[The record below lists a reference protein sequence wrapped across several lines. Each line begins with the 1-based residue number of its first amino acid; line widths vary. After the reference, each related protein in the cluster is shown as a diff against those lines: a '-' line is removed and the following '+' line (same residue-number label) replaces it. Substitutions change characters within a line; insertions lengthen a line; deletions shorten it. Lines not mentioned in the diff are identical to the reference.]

1 MGRRWRR
8 RNTDGMTKNRSR
20 SRSLNPRW
28 VGLAAAGAA
37 LVTVTAAL
45 PAGAADR
52 PQPASATTLDA
63 RERIDAATL
72 QAALG
77 TPADGSFAGAMAR
90 VGGHDGRWTGTMGA
104 VSADPAASFRIGS
117 ITKLFTSTVVLQLV
131 AEGRL
136 SLDSPVQEML
146 PGTLPAHWQPITV
159 EQLISHTSGLPR
171 AACWDPDTVYTP
183 AGLVKTVTE
192 CSQAGEPTTGPDIP
206 QVYNGVNYFVLGM
219 VIEKV
224 AQHSYADE
232 VNRRIV
238 RPLGL
243 RHTYVPAWGETAL
256 RAPALAPD
264 LAPADP
270 WPWAEGG
277 MVSNAPD
284 LERFLGQLLRGRLL
298 PPAQQRLLFE
308 LPRHA
313 ERGFTRGGVQY
324 AKLPDGTEVY
334 GKSGSLGGYTNGVFA
349 TRDLRRGL
357 VYSLVPLTTD
367 DKEIQKRYLGI
378 AAAAF

>member
-1 MGRRWRR
+1 
-8 RNTDGMTKNRSR
+8 MTKRLSR
-20 SRSLNPRW
+20 SPRW
-28 VGLAAAGAA
+28 IVLTAASAA

-45 PAGAADR
+45 PASAA
-52 PQPASATTLDA
+52 A
-63 RERIDAATL
+63 RERPAPAATL
-72 QAALG
+72 GATQQIDPAALQASLG
-77 TPADGSFAGAMAR
+77 TPADGLFAGAMAR
-90 VGGHDGRWTGTMGA
+90 VGGRDGRWTGTMGA
-104 VSADPAASFRIGS
+104 VSTDPAASFRIGS

-136 SLDSPVQEML
+136 SLDTPVQELL
-146 PGTLPAHWQPITV
+146 PGTFPAHWQPITV
-159 EQLISHTSGLPR
+159 AQLISHTSGLPR
-171 AACWDPDTVYTP
+171 AVCWDPNAVYTP
-183 AGLVKTVTE
+183 ADLVKTVTE
-192 CSQAGEPTTGPDIP
+192 CPQAGEPVTGPDIP

-224 AQHSYADE
+224 THHSYAHE
-232 VNRRIV
+232 VSRRIV

-243 RHTYVPAWGETAL
+243 GHTYVPGWGETEL
-256 RAPALAPD
+256 RAPALAPQ
-264 LAPADP
+264 LPPTDP

-277 MVSNAPD
+277 MVSDAPD
-284 LERFLGQLLRGRLL
+284 LERFLSELLRGRLL
-298 PPAQQRLLFE
+298 PPAQQKLLFE

-334 GKSGSLGGYTNGVFA
+334 GKSGSYGGSTNGVFA
-349 TRDLRRGL
+349 TRDLRRSV

-367 DKEIQKRYLGI
+367 EREITRRYLGI